1 MKFMCN
7 RIALGALV
15 KSFYFGDVIFFHEE
29 PDMTCCTPSSD
40 SPKKRAGWCCGIFLV
55 LGFLTALGVAAL
67 LRDGLRDFRGESRTV
82 SVRGLSEREVK
93 ADLAAWPFSLSAT
106 NNDLAAAQAQLER
119 QEESLRAFLADQ
131 GLSVNDISLL
141 RYDVQ
146 DLLAQQYRPDR
157 VDDGRYVLS
166 KALLLRTSE
175 VDKVAAA
182 SQSIDALVRRGVALG
197 QGSQPNYIFTKLND
211 VKPDM
216 IREANENALA
226 AARQFAEDSGAKV
239 GAIVTATQGVFSING
254 RDDIPAI
261 SNMGSFG
268 PEMQLNKNV
277 RVVTSVTY
285 KLD

>member
-1 MKFMCN
+1 MSCCHKDAPN
-7 RIALGALV
+7 AAAARKAPALCTLILV
-15 KSFYFGDVIFFHEE
+15 VV
-29 PDMTCCTPSSD
+29 
-40 SPKKRAGWCCGIFLV
+40 AGLFL
-55 LGFLTALGVAAL
+55 LGVAAL
-67 LRDGLRDFRGESRTV
+67 VRDGLRDFRGESRTV

-106 NNDLAAAQAQLER
+106 SNDLAAAQGQLES
-119 QEESLRAFLADQ
+119 QEEALRAFLADQ
-131 GLSVNDISLL
+131 GLAEADITLL

-166 KALLLRTSE
+166 KALLLRTSD
-175 VDKVAAA
+175 VDRVAQA

-226 AARQFAEDSGAKV
+226 AARQFAEDSGASV
-239 GAIVTATQGVFSING
+239 GAITTATQGVFSING

-261 SNMGSFG
+261 ANMGSFG
-268 PEMQLNKNV
+268 AETQLNKNI

>member
-1 MKFMCN
+1 MSCCPATSTDSAKRC
-7 RIALGALV
+7 RWACGAVILLG
-15 KSFYFGDVIFFHEE
+15 
-29 PDMTCCTPSSD
+29 C
-40 SPKKRAGWCCGIFLV
+40 
-55 LGFLTALGVAAL
+55 LTALAVAGL
-67 LRDGLRDFRGESRTV
+67 LRDGLRDFRGENRTV

-106 NNDLAAAQAQLER
+106 SNDLATAQNQLEQ
-119 QEESLRAFLADQ
+119 QETALRAFLTDQ
-131 GLSVNDISLL
+131 GLSESDISLL

-157 VDDGRYVLS
+157 VDEGRYVLA
-166 KALLLRTSE
+166 KALLLRTHD

-197 QGSQPNYIFTKLND
+197 QGSQPSYIFTKLND

-216 IREANENALA
+216 IRDANANALA
-226 AARQFAEDSGAKV
+226 AAQQFAEDSGARV

-254 RDDIPAI
+254 RDDIPSL
-261 SNMGSFG
+261 SNMGNFG
-268 PEMQLNKNV
+268 PDMQLNKNV